1 MSFSSSSSRVLLKV
15 SQVPDWERRA
25 IRLSLGLVFFTSLGL
40 TLWAVPGEQQQ
51 QQQQQQVAWC
61 SFIASASL
69 YADALA
75 ASAWLVVHHMHSSI
89 SRCSDMIT
97 GQSREQL

>member
-1 MSFSSSSSRVLLKV
+1 MSLGNSSGSVLLKV

-51 QQQQQQVAWC
+51 QQQLCTGLQGEKRKAVKH
-61 SFIASASL
+61 
-69 YADALA
+69 A
-75 ASAWLVVHHMHSSI
+75 ASVAVAAAA
-89 SRCSDMIT
+89 
-97 GQSREQL
+97 QSF